1 MTATEDLMHEHK
13 IILVI
18 MDAADRE
25 ARSIKATGKVDAATL
40 DKMVDFCRVFIDRC
54 HHGKE
59 EEYLFPKLQEKGV
72 AREQGPIG
80 VMLHEHEAGRQRVKA
95 IAASLKTTPPAGA
108 GDLQA
113 AAALAADLIAY
124 SSLLR
129 AHIDKENNVLFP
141 MADRLFSPADQQ
153 ALLQAF
159 AKHEAEE
166 IGPGVHERYHHLA
179 HELAQD

>member
-1 MTATEDLMHEHK
+1 MTATDDLRHEHK

-18 MDAADRE
+18 MGAADRE
-25 ARSIKATGKVDAATL
+25 ARSIQASGKVNAATL

-59 EEYLFPKLQEKGV
+59 EEYLFPMLEKKGV

-80 VMLHEHEAGRQRVKA
+80 VMLQEHEAGRQRLKA
-95 IAASLKTTPPAGA
+95 IAASLPPAGA
-108 GDLQA
+108 GDPQA
-113 AAALAADLIAY
+113 AAALAAALMAY

-141 MADRLFSPADQQ
+141 MADRLFSPTDQE

-166 IGPGVHERYHHLA
+166 IGPGVHERYHQLA

>member
-1 MTATEDLMHEHK
+1 MTATDDLKHEHK

-25 ARSIKATGKVDAATL
+25 ARSIKATGKVNAATL
-40 DKMVDFCRVFIDRC
+40 NKMVDFWRVFIDRC

-59 EEYLFPKLQEKGV
+59 EEYLFPKLEEKGV

-80 VMLHEHEAGRQRVKA
+80 VLLQEHEAGRQRVKA
-95 IAASLKTTPPAGA
+95 IAASLPQAGA
-108 GDLQA
+108 GDPQTV
-113 AAALAADLIAY
+113 AALAANLEAY
-124 SSLLR
+124 SALLR

-141 MADRLFSPADQQ
+141 MADRLLSPEDQQ

-159 AKHEAEE
+159 TKHEAEE
-166 IGPGVHERYHHLA
+166 IGPGVHEKYHQLA
-179 HELAQD
+179 HELAHS

>member
-1 MTATEDLMHEHK
+1 MTATADLKHEHQ

-25 ARSIKATGKVDAATL
+25 ARSIKATGKVNAATL
-40 DKMVDFCRVFIDRC
+40 NKMVDFCRVFIDRC

-59 EEYLFPKLQEKGV
+59 EEYLFPKLEEKGV

-80 VMLHEHEAGRQRVKA
+80 VMLQEHEAGRQRVKA
-95 IAASLKTTPPAGA
+95 IAASLPQAGT
-108 GDLQA
+108 GDPQTV
-113 AAALAADLIAY
+113 AALAANLEAY
-124 SSLLR
+124 SALLR

-141 MADRLFSPADQQ
+141 MADRLLSPEDQQ

-166 IGPGVHERYHHLA
+166 IGPGVHEKYHQLA
-179 HELAQD
+179 HELAHG

>member
-1 MTATEDLMHEHK
+1 MNPTEDLKHEHK

-18 MDAADRE
+18 MGAADRE
-25 ARSIKATGKVDAATL
+25 ARSIQTTGRVDVATL
-40 DKMVDFCRVFIDRC
+40 DKMVDFCQVFLDRC

-59 EEYLFPKLQEKGV
+59 EEYLFPMLEKKGV

-80 VMLHEHEAGRQRVKA
+80 VMLQEHEAGRQRLKA
-95 IAASLKTTPPAGA
+95 IAASLPQAGA
-108 GDLQA
+108 GDPQA
-113 AAALAADLIAY
+113 VAGLAASLEAY
-124 SSLLR
+124 SALLR

-141 MADRLFSPADQQ
+141 MADGLFSPADQE
-153 ALLQAF
+153 ALLQGF

-166 IGPGVHERYHHLA
+166 IGPGVHEKYHQLA

>member
-1 MTATEDLMHEHK
+1 MTATDDLKHEHK

-18 MDAADRE
+18 MEAADRE
-25 ARSIKATGKVDAATL
+25 ARSIHATGKVNAATL
-40 DKMVDFCRVFIDRC
+40 GKIVDFCRVFIDRC

-59 EEYLFPKLQEKGV
+59 EEYLFPKIEEKGV

-80 VMLHEHEAGRQRVKA
+80 VMLQEHEAGRQRVKA
-95 IAASLKTTPPAGA
+95 IAASLPPAGA
-108 GDLQA
+108 GDPQA
-113 AAALAADLIAY
+113 VAALAANLEAY
-124 SSLLR
+124 GTLLR

-141 MADRLFSPADQQ
+141 MADRLLSPEDQQ

-166 IGPGVHERYHHLA
+166 IGPGVHEKYHHLA
-179 HELAQD
+179 HELARG